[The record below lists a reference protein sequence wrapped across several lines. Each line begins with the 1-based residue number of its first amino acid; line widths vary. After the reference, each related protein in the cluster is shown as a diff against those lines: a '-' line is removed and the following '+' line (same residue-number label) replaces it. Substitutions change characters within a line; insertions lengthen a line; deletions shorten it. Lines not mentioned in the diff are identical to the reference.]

1 MRAILLASLFSV
13 AAVGWAA
20 STAKTSAGWK
30 TYRSP
35 DYGFTIDYPESM
47 TFYPGHPVMPPQK
60 AMFPICDDTTVACFQ
75 YNGNAL
81 DGTPTHAVGVSVN
94 VLRDLNSETDCNT
107 IDTGS
112 GPIRTI
118 RIHGTTFH
126 YGETGEAGLGSG
138 RSMTVYRTLHR
149 HVCFEVALVTAG
161 RNLGPQDVKDEGLH
175 TVSRLAWRRIS
186 NYMDRMLYS
195 FTFVGPV
202 KDGPDWSVY
211 SDWGCGGTFE
221 YPSSSKL
228 QKVVEYSNEAYDSS
242 RITCEQAF
250 TYKGREY
257 TAAVKVN
264 LRDDDALDEW
274 LSSSGYP
281 GLEQI
286 KVVAK
291 GDAFTEY
298 RDQTYTYVRLQNDLF
313 IFTVTGASHKPIP
326 SEGDRVFAHF
336 VGSFRVR

>member
-1 MRAILLASLFSV
+1 
-13 AAVGWAA
+13 
-20 STAKTSAGWK
+20 
-30 TYRSP
+30 
-35 DYGFTIDYPESM
+35 
-47 TFYPGHPVMPPQK
+47 
-60 AMFPICDDTTVACFQ
+60 MFPICDDTTVACFQ

-202 KDGPDWSVY
+202 KDGPDWCLFRLGLRRNVRVS
-211 SDWGCGGTFE
+211 F
-221 YPSSSKL
+221 
-228 QKVVEYSNEAYDSS
+228 
-242 RITCEQAF
+242 F
-250 TYKGREY
+250 
-257 TAAVKVN
+257 VK
-264 LRDDDALDEW
+264 A
-274 LSSSGYP
+274 
-281 GLEQI
+281 
-286 KVVAK
+286 AK
-291 GDAFTEY
+291 GGGVFERGIRFEQDH
-298 RDQTYTYVRLQNDLF
+298 VRAGIHLQR
-313 IFTVTGASHKPIP
+313 P
-326 SEGDRVFAHF
+326 
-336 VGSFRVR
+336 